1 MADCWLCLYNHTD
14 DARTLTAFIHENIP
28 SSSPESI
35 AAQVSAELV
44 LKHPNAKGTSPEACR
59 CHIESHTLHPTCR
72 IGTML
77 RSLLQLSDEIHRS
90 MRTLDED
97 GRPAFD
103 LKLTKAYLET
113 QAQIMSIYR
122 TGEQQKLMFSS

>member
-1 MADCWLCLYNHTD
+1 
-14 DARTLTAFIHENIP
+14 
-28 SSSPESI
+28 
-35 AAQVSAELV
+35 
-44 LKHPNAKGTSPEACR
+44 
-59 CHIESHTLHPTCR
+59 
-72 IGTML
+72 ML